1 MDYPASAIKNIL
13 PYLEKNTL
21 KNFAATIDSEII
33 DRFQKNKLSFF
44 IPHEK
49 QQQFILSPARTKAF
63 IGGNRSGKTTA
74 GAIDVIM
81 ECAGIHP
88 LQAKGLRPKPPVFWR
103 VVCVDFING
112 IEKIIIPKIKE
123 WLPEKFLIDG
133 RWDKSWLEKSRTLT
147 LTNGSK
153 IEFMSALQDREKFQ
167 GTSRDGLWIDEEI
180 EKPIFQ
186 ECQMRLLDRGGRT
199 ILTLTPLNG
208 MTWVY
213 DEIYLKKND
222 PSIKVITVSTY
233 ENPHIDPAEIK
244 ILADNLTDDEKR
256 IRLNGEFISLQG
268 LVYKDF
274 KDRLP
279 LVIPS
284 FPIPSDW
291 THYIGIDPHLRTPTA
306 VLFTA
311 CDREGD
317 LYCYDEIFSDDL
329 ISGIAERINAKLP
342 VDENIFSAVIDPSS
356 GQPNPVSG
364 VSIKD
369 EFARFGINARNAK
382 KNVHV
387 GINRLSE
394 YLRHKK
400 NNPRLFIFNNCER
413 LRFEFRNY
421 IWENN
426 PFAGE
431 KQSPRKKDDHLLDC
445 LRYIVMESPV
455 YIEHL
460 QKSGRKNF
468 SRSASG
474 Y

>member
-1 MDYPASAIKNIL
+1 MPCKNFSINKIM
-13 PYLEKNTL
+13 PYLGKKTLTNFNTML
-21 KNFAATIDSEII
+21 NGEIVRKYKK
-33 DRFQKNKLSFF
+33 DKLSFF
-44 IPHEK
+44 VPHDK
-49 QQQFILSPARTKAF
+49 QKKFILSPARTKAF
-63 IGGNRSGKTTA
+63 VGGNRSGKTTA
-74 GAIDVIM
+74 GTIDVIL
-81 ECAGIHP
+81 ECIGKHP
-88 LQAKGLRPKPPVFWR
+88 LQLNGSRKKPPLFWR

-112 IEKIIIPKIKE
+112 IEKIILPKFKE
-123 WLPEKFLIDG
+123 WLPAKYLIDG
-133 RWDKSWLEKSRTLT
+133 KWEKSWREKSRTLT
-147 LTNGSK
+147 LSNDSQ

-180 EKPIFQ
+180 DKPIFQ

-199 ILTLTPLNG
+199 ILTLTPING

-213 DEIYLKKND
+213 DDIYLKKND
-222 PSIKVITVSTY
+222 PHIEVITVTTY
-233 ENPHIDPAEIK
+233 ENPHIDPSEIK
-244 ILADNLTDDEKR
+244 IFADNLSSDEKR
-256 IRLNGEFISLQG
+256 IRLNGEFVSLQG

-274 KDRLP
+274 SDGPP
-279 LVIPS
+279 LVVKP
-284 FPIPSDW
+284 FPIPPEW

-329 ISGIAERINAKLP
+329 ISGIAEQIKMKFSHNS
-342 VDENIFSAVIDPSS
+342 IFSSVIDPSS
-356 GQPNPVSG
+356 KQPNPVSG

-369 EFARFGINARNAK
+369 EFARFGIHARNAK

-400 NNPRLFIFNNCER
+400 GYPRIFIFETCEK

-421 IWENN
+421 IWEKN
-426 PFAGE
+426 PFAGD
-431 KQSPRKKDDHLLDC
+431 KQSPRKKNDHLLDC
-445 LRYIVMESPV
+445 LRYIVMENPV
-455 YIEHL
+455 YIE
-460 QKSGRKNF
+460 QVKSFYRKKF
-468 SRSASG
+468 SNLRSG